1 VTISVRNSLL
11 TALAGVSGII
21 LLLFFWFAYR
31 VTQMSV
37 DLEAMNLLNESRA
50 LLWTLNPRP
59 GSTPW
64 RLGALGALGA
74 LSLAGQIVILRLF
87 RRTSSTTMLFLAL
100 FLVSLILDLG
110 KVGYF
115 YFLSQGMTPMRLV
128 ILSRTIRF
136 GHFFGLFALL
146 ASSLYHAGVDYPKTG
161 SVALVMGVVTASL
174 VYMLPIDSLSLEP
187 HLVHSAGDQNSLQV
201 VETVLGLIVVANGV
215 FGALQRPESRLWLVS
230 LAFGSLV
237 LGRELVFFLPSP
249 ALTFLGIGLL
259 SAGAVLAI
267 YRTRK
272 LVLWQ

>member
-1 VTISVRNSLL
+1 MTISVRNSLL

-21 LLLFFWFAYR
+21 LVLFLWFAHR
-31 VTQMSV
+31 VTQMTV
-37 DLEAMNLLNESRA
+37 DLGAMNLLTESRA
-50 LLWTLNPRP
+50 LFWTLTGRP

-64 RLGALGALGA
+64 RLGALVSLGA

-87 RRTSSTTMLFLAL
+87 RRTSSATILFLAL

-110 KVGYF
+110 KVGYL
-115 YFLSQGMTPMRLV
+115 YFITRGMTPMRLV

-187 HLVHSAGDQNSLQV
+187 HLVHSAGGQNSLRM
-201 VETVLGLIVVANGV
+201 VETALGLIVVANGV
-215 FGALQRPESRLWLVS
+215 FGALQLPESRLWLVS
-230 LAFGSLV
+230 LAFASLV
-237 LGRELVFFLPSP
+237 VGRELVFFLPSP
-249 ALTFLGIGLL
+249 ALTFLGVGLL
-259 SAGAVLAI
+259 AAGTALAI